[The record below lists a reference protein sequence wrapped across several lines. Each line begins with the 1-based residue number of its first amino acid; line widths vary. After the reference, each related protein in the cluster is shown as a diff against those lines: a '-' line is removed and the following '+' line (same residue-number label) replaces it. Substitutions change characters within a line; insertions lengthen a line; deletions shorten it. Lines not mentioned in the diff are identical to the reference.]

1 MATSPEKLS
10 FGYCDETCPAV
21 NRVVNDFVSG
31 ELERFI
37 ERVKEVS
44 SYKLREALVSACED
58 LQQAETNIEELNAEI
73 DKKDEVIAAL
83 ESEIR
88 ELRAL
93 VSEDI

>member
-58 LQQAETNIEELNAEI
+58 LQQAEREIQELKAEI
-73 DKKDEVIAAL
+73 DSKDDVIAAL
-83 ESEIR
+83 RDEIL
-88 ELRAL
+88 ELRAIAQ
-93 VSEDI
+93 VVA

>member
-1 MATSPEKLS
+1 MATSPEKLA

-21 NRVVNDFVSG
+21 NRVVSDFVSDG
-31 ELERFI
+31 LERFI

-93 VSEDI
+93 VSEDA